1 MWLSAATRQRG
12 GPEKRK
18 AGSDPALLLEASEV
32 LARGAGYST
41 STRIRDVTDELP
53 GLELRLVGRNACI
66 TCP

>member
-1 MWLSAATRQRG
+1 MLHENGEQGQERERPG
-12 GPEKRK
+12 VN
-18 AGSDPALLLEASEV
+18 PALLLEASEV